1 MLSKCN
7 LQDQT
12 IQKGGG
18 VLTHASWIWFLCLQM
33 AASTE
38 QGHISRREQES
49 PSAASVCHKASDSC
63 ECFVLPGPLL
73 GLCNHVLPGLGSR
86 VPQSAQICTWL
97 SQKKADL
104 STSRMF
110 TSHKVQDSISVP
122 ESPSVPKALGMM
134 PRTTDWPGCPCV
146 LYSDCRALSKVLKLF
161 TFPEMGMKTGHA
173 HLYRL
178 STDAFLMS
186 FLQQTL
192 PAPPSLCCSLQEG
205 DVPTF
210 CVICPLSRRGTSNFI
225 PMEPPDI
232 GSDGTDLLMSFLTP
246 L

>member
-1 MLSKCN
+1 
-7 LQDQT
+7 
-12 IQKGGG
+12 
-18 VLTHASWIWFLCLQM
+18 M

-49 PSAASVCHKASDSC
+49 PSAASVCHKACDSSD
-63 ECFVLPGPLL
+63 CFVLAGLLL
-73 GLCNHVLPGLGSR
+73 GLCNHVLPALGSQL
-86 VPQSAQICTWL
+86 PQQGQICTWL

-110 TSHKVQDSISVP
+110 TSRRIQDSICVP

-134 PRTTDWPGCPCV
+134 PRTTDRPACPCV

-161 TFPEMGMKTGHA
+161 TFPEMWTKTGHA

-178 STDAFLMS
+178 STDAFLIS

-192 PAPPSLCCSLQEG
+192 PASPFLHSSLHKG
-205 DVPTF
+205 DVPIL
-210 CVICPLSRRGTSNFI
+210 CVTCPLWRRGLPARENDSFM
-225 PMEPPDI
+225 PVEPPDS
-232 GSDGTDLLMSFLTP
+232 GSDVTVLLMHFLTP